1 MHLREV
7 GVVLDQLGLKTSSSQ
22 QLALQKLF
30 RSILQGLS
38 AIKAM
43 ATVTSRSTRWYLRK
57 ASCRWLTGSM
67 GVEGQENP
75 CGFSMLSAQNFKRA
89 QKHAKILDT
98 KVGDAFE

>member
-1 MHLREV
+1 MLEFPVALVSESPSMHLREV

-43 ATVTSRSTRWYLRK
+43 ATGPSRSMW
-57 ASCRWLTGSM
+57 
-67 GVEGQENP
+67 
-75 CGFSMLSAQNFKRA
+75 
-89 QKHAKILDT
+89 
-98 KVGDAFE
+98 